1 MLGLHTHFTFETDDF
16 RKYVKEI
23 QPLINIYDSIVI
35 HEQEFEGLRKYDRM
49 MRNRIYINTSNVEGV
64 LFSAPYHIGFGKE
77 YISENLDP
85 DKIRSGWGFP
95 HELGHQLQIRPA
107 MLWRGMTEVTNNI
120 QSMEVQRWLG
130 NPSRLLTETKE
141 NYPNAYEGAMHQAF
155 VLMKPYSQI
164 QDVFCQLVPF
174 WQLRLY
180 EMDILGKQDFY
191 QDLYEEA
198 RKLRNSKMTDGELQ
212 LYFIYLCCKSAHQD
226 LRRYFKSWGFM
237 QPIHTIINDYGS
249 SDLIITNQD
258 IDEINK
264 KIDALNVTDVPDDV
278 IKYITDGNKEI
289 IKQNKTA
296 VFGSVA
302 YDSTTRTLKME
313 GFDNIFAYEL
323 YSQGK
328 LVSTSLTDKIK
339 LSKNLRIENLSII
352 ARGMNNSKTIKIKM
366 PTGTHQQNKRKR

>member
-1 MLGLHTHFTFETDDF
+1 
-16 RKYVKEI
+16 
-23 QPLINIYDSIVI
+23 
-35 HEQEFEGLRKYDRM
+35 
-49 MRNRIYINTSNVEGV
+49 
-64 LFSAPYHIGFGKE
+64 
-77 YISENLDP
+77 
-85 DKIRSGWGFP
+85 
-95 HELGHQLQIRPA
+95 
-107 MLWRGMTEVTNNI
+107 
-120 QSMEVQRWLG
+120 MEVQRWLG

-141 NYPNAYEGAMHQAF
+141 NYPNAYEGAMYQAF
-155 VLMKPYSQI
+155 VLMKPYSQV

-237 QPIHTIINDYGS
+237 QPIHTTINDYGS

-296 VFGSVA
+296 VFGTVA
-302 YDSTTRTLKME
+302 YDSTTRALKME
-313 GFDNIFAYEL
+313 GFDNILAYEL

-328 LVSTSLTDKIK
+328 LVSTSLTDNIK

-352 ARGMNNSKTIKIKM
+352 ARGMNNSKIIKIKM